1 VKSALALALIAG
13 ATATANAGTPDS
25 IADLK
30 ALVSQGAF
38 KEAYLHLGD
47 IPPAQRNAD
56 WVDVAAAAAA
66 GVLPTLSSE
75 DGTTIEAIDQIDRD
89 YPQLL
94 KAPKYMKA
102 RADLGLKGLAGC
114 YSQSSDYWSSYGLA
128 NCVTLAKRFVDNAG
142 NDAAL
147 ALSVAKLASKS
158 MMAYSAIP
166 FYKRA
171 LAKNAAVC
179 KDGDLQAAVVS
190 GLGLEPENAVDAKA
204 MMTQCWD
211 SVKDAVQKAFDAD
224 STHGYVRQNS
234 CDMLKSK
241 GMISG
246 LQAKQCH

>member
-1 VKSALALALIAG
+1 VKLAVI
-13 ATATANAGTPDS
+13 ATAIAATTAYAGTDT

-47 IPPAQRNAD
+47 VAPAQRNAD
-56 WVDVAAAAAA
+56 WTDVASSAAA

-75 DGTTIEAIDQIDRD
+75 DGTTIEAIDEIDRD

-94 KAPKYMKA
+94 KAPKYMKV

-114 YSQSSDYWSSYGLA
+114 FEQTAGYWASYGLE
-128 NCVTLAKRFVDNAG
+128 NCATLGKRFVDNAG
-142 NDAAL
+142 NDRAL
-147 ALSVAKLASKS
+147 ALAVAKLASKS

-166 FYKRA
+166 FFKRA
-171 LAKNAAVC
+171 LAKDPAVC
-179 KDGDLQAAVVS
+179 KDGDLQTAIVS
-190 GLGLEPENAVDAKA
+190 GLGLEPANAADAKA

-211 SVKDAVQKAFDAD
+211 SVKDAVAKAFDAD
-224 STHGYVRQNS
+224 STHGFVRQNS
-234 CDMLKSK
+234 CELLKAK
-241 GMISG
+241 GMLSG

>member
-1 VKSALALALIAG
+1 VKLAIAAIFVASAGVAS
-13 ATATANAGTPDS
+13 AGTDS
-25 IADLK
+25 LADLK
-30 ALVSQGAF
+30 ALVAQGAF
-38 KEAYLHLGD
+38 KEAYVHLGD
-47 IPPAQRNAD
+47 VAPAQRNAD
-56 WVDVAAAAAA
+56 WVDVASSAAA

-114 YSQSSDYWSSYGLA
+114 YAQSSDYWSSYGLD

-147 ALSVAKLASKS
+147 ALAVAKLASKS
-158 MMAYSAIP
+158 MIAYSAIP

-171 LAKNAAVC
+171 LAKNGAVC

-190 GLGLEPENAVDAKA
+190 GLGLEPEHAVDAKA

-211 SVKDAVQKAFDAD
+211 SVKDAVQKAFDTD